1 MTRVLVT
8 GAGGGIGQAIAL
20 ELAGRGAQVCIHTAG
35 TPPDETLGLLEGEAY
50 AVRGDLS
57 DAEECRQ
64 VVDEAAARL
73 GGLDALVNNAAV
85 TREAAFEDTD
95 PELFAAL
102 FALNVGGYFF
112 CAQRALGH
120 FPQKG
125 GSVVNIGSVHGRGS
139 FEGFS
144 AYAGTKGAV
153 DALTRQLAVELAPRG
168 VRVNSVAPGVIEV
181 DRFRR
186 RPGYDPEQYGRSI
199 PAGRVGLPK
208 DVAPLVA
215 FLVSPGAAYLTGQV
229 ISVDGGTTARLSF
242 RRP

>member
-1 MTRVLVT
+1 VLVT

-20 ELAGRGAQVCIHTAG
+20 GLARRGAQVCIHTAA
-35 TPPDETLGLLEGEAY
+35 TPPDETLGLLEGQAD

-57 DAEECRQ
+57 DAAECRR

-85 TREAAFEDTD
+85 TREVAFEDTD

-112 CAQRALGH
+112 CAQRALRH
-120 FPQKG
+120 FPQEG
-125 GSVVNIGSVHGRGS
+125 GSVVNISSVHVRGS

-144 AYAGTKGAV
+144 VYAGTKGAV
-153 DALTRQLAVELAPRG
+153 DALTRQLAVELAPRR

-181 DRFRR
+181 GRYRQ
-186 RPGYDPEQYGRSI
+186 RPGYEREAYGRSI

-208 DVAPLVA
+208 DVAPMVA
-215 FLVSPGAAYLTGQV
+215 FLLSDAAAYITGQV
-229 ISVDGGTTARLSF
+229 IYVDGGTTARISF
-242 RRP
+242 RRPTP